1 MIKVVIF
8 DFDDTLCLTEEAC
21 FNFENEI
28 AKNMGFPPMTRS
40 VHQKSWG
47 IPLVEAIVER
57 IPGIDV
63 DEFMKRQKK
72 SFSNYMLEGN
82 FDKVSEENL
91 KVLDKLK
98 KAGKKLAILT
108 NRDFSDVRHLL
119 HEKHPL
125 SSKIEAF
132 YHKDNVDY
140 IKPDPRVF
148 NNVLYKFD
156 VTPRDCA
163 YVGDALGDCIAA
175 KGAGMHFIAVLESGI
190 RTRKYFADHE
200 VDFFADKFVDIVD
213 YILQS

>member
-1 MIKVVIF
+1 
-8 DFDDTLCLTEEAC
+8 
-21 FNFENEI
+21 
-28 AKNMGFPPMTRS
+28 MGFPPMTRS
-40 VHQKSWG
+40 THQKSWG
-47 IPLVEAIVER
+47 IDLREAIAYR

-63 DEFMKRQKK
+63 DGFMKRQKK
-72 SFSNYMLEGN
+72 SFSNYMVERD

-91 KVLDKLK
+91 VALDKLK

-108 NRDFSDVRHLL
+108 NRDFSEVRHLL

-125 SSKIEAF
+125 SSKVEAF

-156 VTPRDCA
+156 VMPQDCV

-200 VDFFADKFVDIVD
+200 VDFFAKKFVDIVD
-213 YILQS
+213 YILY